1 MKSMRRASRFL
12 LALVPLFCHLCIAS
26 RSTAQEANGSIELTA
41 RVSPTAARPEPVRQV
56 TFYILTKSYMDIL
69 KDVEAEQAPPSREH
83 FIDGLKV
90 SLELKEWLKS
100 HEVFDLTAPDLDQ
113 LVTADDVLNIPE
125 YLLAYQRSNSGGVT
139 KGVPRPKYVEA
150 DKTANPE
157 RYQKQKDE
165 YFAALKK
172 FIQAHPES
180 VNGIELELEGVNP
193 QRKWAQLTTEHTKK
207 VMQMAPE
214 VAQTKYLAAQID
226 TDLDGH
232 ASVSNLPVG
241 AYWISTLNLDVGAGD
256 TRVRW
261 DVPVSIRSGRTT
273 RIELTNLNATRAG
286 TTTR

>member
-1 MKSMRRASRFL
+1 VAN
-12 LALVPLFCHLCIAS
+12 
-26 RSTAQEANGSIELTA
+26 AQDANGSIDLTA

-56 TFYILTKSYMDIL
+56 TFYVLTKSYTDIL
-69 KDVEAEQAPPSREH
+69 KDVESEETPPSREK
-83 FIDGLKV
+83 FIAGLKV
-90 SLELKEWLKS
+90 SPELRDWLSS
-100 HEVFDLTAPDLDQ
+100 HDVLDLTSPDLDQ
-113 LVTADDVLNIPE
+113 VVSADDVLKIPE
-125 YLLAYQRSNSGGVT
+125 FLFAYQRSNSGGVT

-193 QRKWAQLTTEHTKK
+193 QRKWAQLTTEHAKK
-207 VMQMAPE
+207 VAQMAPE
-214 VAQTKYLAAQID
+214 IAQTKYLAAQTD

-232 ASVSNLPVG
+232 ASVGNLPTG

-261 DVPVSIRSGRTT
+261 DVPVSIQSGRTT
-273 RIELTNLNATRAG
+273 RVELTNLNATRAG
-286 TTTR
+286 KPKR